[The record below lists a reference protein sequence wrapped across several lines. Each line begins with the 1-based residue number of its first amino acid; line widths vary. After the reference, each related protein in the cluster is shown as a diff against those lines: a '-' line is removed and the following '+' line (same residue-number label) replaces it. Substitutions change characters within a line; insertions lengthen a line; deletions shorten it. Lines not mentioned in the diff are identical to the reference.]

1 LRIVITGGGTGG
13 HIYPAIAIAKG
24 LLSRYRQTKVLYLG
38 TPRGMEAELVP
49 REGID
54 FYPVASEGWNRKL
67 SWQTP
72 LLGIR
77 LFQGIMQA
85 WSVLGKFKPHVVVG
99 TGGFVCGPV
108 VLAASLRGFPIVLHE
123 QNAWPGLTNRYLSGL
138 AQAVC
143 LTFPE
148 ASQYLSRKDH
158 LHITGMPVREEIC
171 SVSRQESAKK
181 LNLNPGV
188 FSVLVVGGSRGAK
201 SINKAVVMLAKEIQ
215 GRSGIKLLHVTGQ
228 AGYKEVLAWMA
239 EAGITLSEKG
249 NITIV
254 PYIYQMGNA
263 LASADLVV
271 SRAGAAF
278 ISELLVC
285 GRPSILVPYPHAA
298 ENHQEYNARV
308 LEKGKAAVV
317 ILDKELD
324 GNRLCFEVIR
334 LMKRPELLREMGEQ
348 AVALAKPDAL
358 NSILDIIKQVEKEY
372 RLRKFRQAFKM
383 N

>member
-1 LRIVITGGGTGG
+1 MITGGGTGG
-13 HIYPAIAIAKG
+13 HIYPALAIAKG
-24 LLSRYRQTKVLYLG
+24 LFSRYPKTKVLYIG
-38 TPRGMEAELVP
+38 TPGGMEAELVP

-54 FYPVASEGWNRKL
+54 FHPVVSEGWNRRL
-67 SWQTP
+67 SWQIP

-77 LFQGIMQA
+77 LSQGILQA

-108 VLAASLRGFPIVLHE
+108 VLAAALRGIPIVLHE
-123 QNAWPGLTNRYLSGL
+123 QNAWPGLTNRYLSRL

-158 LHITGMPVREEIC
+158 LHTTGMPVREEI
-171 SVSRQESAKK
+171 SAIPRQEGAKK
-181 LNLNPGV
+181 LNLDPGL
-188 FSVLVVGGSRGAK
+188 FSLLVVGGSRGAR
-201 SINKAVVMLAKEIQ
+201 SINKAVIKLAKEIQ
-215 GRSGIKLLHVTGQ
+215 GRPGIQLLHVTGK
-228 AGYKEVLAWMA
+228 AGYGDMLAWMA
-239 EAGITLSEKG
+239 EAGITLAENG

-254 PYIYQMGNA
+254 PYIYQMENA
-263 LASADLVV
+263 LAAADLVV

-278 ISELLVC
+278 ISELLIC

-308 LEKGKAAVV
+308 LEKEKAAVV

-324 GNRLCFEVIR
+324 GNSLCREVFH
-334 LMKRPELLREMGEQ
+334 LMERPELLREMGDK
-348 AVALAKPDAL
+348 AKALAKPHAL
-358 NSILDIIKQVEKEY
+358 NSILEIIKQVEKEH
-372 RLRKFRQAFKM
+372 RVRKFRQAFKM

>member
-24 LLSRYRQTKVLYLG
+24 LLSRCRQTKVLYLG
-38 TPRGMEAELVP
+38 TPKGMEAELVP

-67 SWQTP
+67 SLQTP

-108 VLAASLRGFPIVLHE
+108 VLAAALRGFPIVLHE

-181 LNLNPGV
+181 PNLNPDV

-254 PYIYQMGNA
+254 PYIYQMENA
-263 LASADLVV
+263 LAAADLIV

-308 LEKGKAAVV
+308 LEKVKAAVV

-324 GNRLCFEVIR
+324 GNRLCFEVSR
-334 LMKRPELLREMGEQ
+334 LMNSPELLREMGEQ
-348 AVALAKPDAL
+348 AVALARPDAL

-372 RLRKFRQAFKM
+372 RQRKFRQACKM

>member
-1 LRIVITGGGTGG
+1 MRIVITGGGTGG